1 MDEYYKLDEKEV
13 SQILREVADDVL
25 QAEKFYSDEK
35 VDNWI
40 EEIISRCLK
49 ELRKLEKPHKFIV
62 TCKINQRDGAEFYT
76 HTSSFMDQE
85 KDILSCVHWSNA
97 AMHCVI
103 TLLALWV
110 Y

>member
-1 MDEYYKLDEKEV
+1 MDEYYKLDDGEV
-13 SQILREVADDVL
+13 TEMLKGIAEEVL
-25 QAEKFYSDEK
+25 NTEKFYLEEK

-40 EEIISRCLK
+40 EQIIDRCLI
-49 ELRKLEKPHKFIV
+49 ELKKMEKPHKFIV
-62 TCKINQRDGAEFYT
+62 TCKINQRDGSGFFT

-85 KDILSCVHWSNA
+85 KDKIIYVHWSSN